1 MNKND
6 IQNLIADFYRV
17 CLFGTKDPDI
27 ENAAKRAYRDLC
39 RTLKLNKGE
48 NGISHRD
55 NVISE
60 IIGMQVDIDIERDR
74 IEIESL
80 RDYSEKDGSLLT
92 LNPTLAIEWNYE
104 MNGSLI
110 TVYKYLSKIYFHQK
124 KHWPLWLSR
133 IFCVIAAPVMKG
145 FYKGLEVISTY
156 KDVRLKS
163 TITKSIE
170 ISDKGHNIIIFPEDS
185 SSGYFDKMKKFFTGY
200 LFLAKQYYK
209 KGNDIPIFV
218 SYYCKEKRKIVID
231 QPIKYSELSIKYE
244 GASPEEI
251 AKKMLERC
259 NQLGED
265 IKANKY

>member
-1 MNKND
+1 MIKNQAKD
-6 IQNLIADFYRV
+6 KKHPLYDFFKKILRLFKKKPLIVYLGEEVKTSSIILSNHVGASGPLAWELYPIFSFR
-17 CLFGTKDPDI
+17 FWGT
-27 ENAAKRAYRDLC
+27 
-39 RTLKLNKGE
+39 
-48 NGISHRD
+48 
-55 NVISE
+55 
-60 IIGMQVDIDIERDR
+60 
-74 IEIESL
+74 
-80 RDYSEKDGSLLT
+80 
-92 LNPTLAIEWNYE
+92 YE

-170 ISDKGHNIIIFPEDS
+170 ILDKGHNIIIFPEDS